1 MEGLGLDGL
10 GERIGE
16 REKKELNEVGE
27 EAGRSFFLV
36 RDLEENLVSLEWIDV
51 SERGG

>member
-36 RDLEENLVSLEWIDV
+36 RDLEENLVTSAGIEK